1 MEKSK
6 NTDDQLE
13 TLSPIHLTKNNC
25 SFETEINLDNLY
37 EGNRIN
43 DSLSQFSIFDS
54 PIDAPKFSLLDLIKF
69 NDNNQNSDL
78 LSKDTSNSVKDKKL
92 DRKIGQKVKREENER
107 YSKDNLLRRSKT
119 ILFDSIL
126 KYDNYII
133 SKVYDDQIG
142 NGINIKKLLKINHS
156 QIKNI
161 NAKYNRGLIETS
173 QGKIFSENISKRHT
187 YYPEDHNKRLINR
200 LLNENDDE
208 KRKIFVNLFSKTL
221 KECIQH
227 IAGQKIEEL
236 KGLENFY
243 ENEIIELEED
253 DKFKKELK
261 RFIGN
266 YEAIVNKKK
275 PRTTKQKEF

>member
-13 TLSPIHLTKNNC
+13 TLSPIHLAKNNC

-92 DRKIGQKVKREENER
+92 DEKIGQKVKREENEK

-161 NAKYNRGLIETS
+161 NAN
-173 QGKIFSENISKRHT
+173 
-187 YYPEDHNKRLINR
+187 NKRLINR

-266 YEAIVNKKK
+266 YEAIINKKK
-275 PRTTKQKEF
+275 PRKTKQKEF